1 MLLFYL
7 IAFGLAGIA
16 VNSFIRSRANI
27 ILLLSA
33 GSIAL
38 ISPASLLF
46 CIILAGLN
54 FLILKKVSGRK
65 FLFYLGLLVNV
76 GALFSFH
83 FYENLYREFSWAG
96 LPVVLGVSYLTLQ
109 LIDYLCKVYFG
120 QTSAPRD
127 FIKFSTA
134 VLYLPKF
141 FSGPIASLPNIETAL
156 DHPKGETKTAYGLN
170 RILLGIFKK
179 LVLAE
184 SISPIV
190 HSVFDFNDVYPGL
203 TVLTAAMLY
212 ALQLYFDFSGYS
224 DIAIGV
230 SALWRIE
237 LPENFNFP
245 FRQKSWSDFWKSW
258 HSSLTNWLWQYVFN
272 PIYLNLS
279 RHNTNKILAY
289 IICTTHVFMYM
300 ALFNGLRAGF
310 YVSAGFFGFCYL
322 TELLFNTKKSFLYG
336 VLVFVFFSV
345 GLIYFRCTEKAQF
358 SLLTA
363 QLLDAANFLPKE
375 WLKLFFAPLASGG
388 TQQDY
393 FNLSVTLILAVLF
406 LLFERKIWSIFSSEK
421 INYVA
426 WFAFILLICTWGV
439 FSSGERFI
447 YMQF

>member
-16 VNSFIRSRANI
+16 VNSVVSSRSNI

-46 CIILAGLN
+46 CVILAGLN
-54 FLILKKVSGRK
+54 FLILKNVSGK
-65 FLFYLGLLVNV
+65 TVLFYIGLLLNIA
-76 GALFSFH
+76 ALLGFH
-83 FYENLYREFSWAG
+83 FYENLYKEFSWAG
-96 LPVVLGVSYLTLQ
+96 LPIVLGVSYLTLQ
-109 LIDYLCKVYFG
+109 LIDYLCKVYFS
-120 QTSAPRD
+120 QTSAPND

-141 FSGPIASLPNIETAL
+141 FSGPVASLPNVEEEIQSPNE
-156 DHPKGETKTAYGLN
+156 KNSVEYGLN
-170 RILLGIFKK
+170 RILLGLFKK

-203 TVLTAAMLY
+203 TVLTAALLY
-212 ALQLYFDFSGYS
+212 SLQLYFDFSGYS

-230 SALWRIE
+230 SALWKIE

-245 FRQKSWSDFWKSW
+245 FRQKNWSSFWKSW

-272 PIYLNLS
+272 PIYLTLS
-279 RHNTNKILAY
+279 RHNTNKILTY
-289 IICTTHVFMYM
+289 IICTTHVFMCM
-300 ALFNGLRAGF
+300 AFFNGLRAGF
-310 YVSAGFFGFCYL
+310 YISAGIFGFCYL
-322 TELLFNTKKSFLYG
+322 MELLFNTKKSFLYSA
-336 VLVFVFFSV
+336 LIFVFFSV

-358 SLLTA
+358 SLLTT
-363 QLLDAANFLPKE
+363 QLLDAPNFLPKE

-406 LLFERKIWSIFSSEK
+406 LIFERKIFSIFSSEK
-421 INYVA
+421 INYPA

>member
-7 IAFGLAGIA
+7 IAFGLLGIA
-16 VNSFIRSRANI
+16 VGSLARSRTNI

-54 FLILKKVSGRK
+54 FLILKKVSGK
-65 FLFYLGLLVNV
+65 QFLFFFGLVVNA
-76 GALFSFH
+76 GALLSFH

-96 LPVVLGVSYLTLQ
+96 LPVVLGVSYLVLQ

-120 QTSAPRD
+120 QTTAPRD
-127 FIKFSTA
+127 FIKFSAA

-141 FSGPIASLPNIETAL
+141 FSGPVASLPDVEKELVKPNE
-156 DHPKGETKTAYGLN
+156 KNGVAYGLN
-170 RILLGIFKK
+170 RILLGLFKK

-203 TVLTAAMLY
+203 TVLVAAMLY
-212 ALQLYFDFSGYS
+212 AMQLYFDFSGYS

-230 SALWRIE
+230 SSLWKIE

-245 FRQKSWSDFWKSW
+245 FRQKSWSSFWKSW

-279 RHNTNKILAY
+279 RHGTNRILVY
-289 IICTTHVFMYM
+289 IICTTQVFMWM
-300 ALFNGLRAGF
+300 AFFNGLRAGF

-322 TELLFNTKKSFLYG
+322 FELLFKTRQSFLYG

-363 QLLDAANFLPKE
+363 QLLDAPNFLPKE

-393 FNLSVTLILAVLF
+393 FNLNVTLVLAILF
-406 LLFERKIWSIFSSEK
+406 LLFERKIFSVFSAQK
-421 INYVA
+421 INYTA

>member
-16 VNSFIRSRANI
+16 VNSLGNSRSYI

-54 FLILKKVSGRK
+54 FLVLKKVSGK
-65 FLFYLGLLVNV
+65 KILFFTGLLLNV
-76 GALFSFH
+76 AALLGFH
-83 FYENLYREFSWAG
+83 LYENLYKEFYWAG
-96 LPVVLGVSYLTLQ
+96 LPVLLGISYLTLQ
-109 LIDYLCKVYFG
+109 LIDYLCKVYFR
-120 QTSAPRD
+120 QVAVPND

-141 FSGPIASLPNIETAL
+141 FSGPIASLPKVEEGLEKPAEKKLN
-156 DHPKGETKTAYGLN
+156 GYGLN
-170 RILLGIFKK
+170 RILLGLFKK

-203 TVLTAAMLY
+203 TVFIASLLY
-212 ALQLYFDFSGYS
+212 TVQLYFDFSGYS
-224 DIAIGV
+224 DIALGI
-230 SALWRIE
+230 SSLWGIE

-245 FRQKSWSDFWKSW
+245 FRQKSWSGFWKSW
-258 HSSLTNWLWQYVFN
+258 HTSLTNWLWQYIFN

-279 RHNTNKILAY
+279 RKSVNKILSYLVCTSAVF
-289 IICTTHVFMYM
+289 ICM
-300 ALFNGLRAGF
+300 AFFNGLRPGF
-310 YVSAGFFGFCYL
+310 YISACIFAFCYL
-322 TELLFNTKKSFLYG
+322 MELLFKARQSFLYG
-336 VLVFVFFSV
+336 ICVFVLFSI
-345 GLIYFRCTEKAQF
+345 GLIYFRCTESTQY
-358 SLLTA
+358 SLLTQ
-363 QLLDAANFLPKE
+363 QLLDTVNFIPKE
-375 WLKLFFAPLASGG
+375 WLKSFFAPLASGG
-388 TQQDY
+388 AQQDY
-393 FNLSVTLILAVLF
+393 FNLSVTLILAALF
-406 LLFERKIWSIFSSEK
+406 LIFEKKIYRIFSSEK
-421 INYVA
+421 INYGA
-426 WFAFILLICTWGV
+426 WFVFILLIFTWGV